1 MRYNKNYKFTR
12 IIIERVVIMVMDN
25 NLKSAL
31 KSENFFEEYQTG
43 IINLFDSFD
52 STIVLEFDADEIID
66 GFQGNNGENLINK
79 LRKRKSKGK
88 ILTSLKEKIIKQLIP
103 SINFSFKNKY
113 ILFEQFEIENIESKI
128 EMEVSDRAVS
138 EYVPY
143 YVRFNLQEYK
153 YNNAVRYFLRPK
165 NFLIECLLF
174 GEPFHYGIRIDN
186 KNVTFNTLTSEVF
199 LAGKM
204 AYDPTGE
211 LDDGLGATIY
221 NDDNQDLSVNFC
233 FSAYAVYAP
242 SPRWLE
248 TLVESIQF
256 YDAGMLF
263 DSLFKLFSSL
273 DHIIELAYTYIE
285 TLHCQIKRNCS
296 IDYGNIVEVFEKKYI
311 GQKRR
316 LIDEKLKCI
325 LDMCEI
331 SLEKRNIFVNRFN
344 KYQKYRNDIAHGE
357 PLEDLSFQDAYC
369 KILEI
374 MNEFY
379 YTYFDFIYEITYGKS
394 LVDCIELRINYTDFE
409 YQDSY

>member
-1 MRYNKNYKFTR
+1 
-12 IIIERVVIMVMDN
+12 MDN

-31 KSENFFEEYQTG
+31 ELEDFFDEYQTE
-43 IINLFDSFD
+43 IINLFGSFG
-52 STIVLEFDADEIID
+52 STIVLEFDADEIIY
-66 GFQGNNGENLINK
+66 GFQDNNGKNLINK
-79 LRKRKSKGK
+79 LRKRKNEGK
-88 ILTSLKEKIIKQLIP
+88 SLTFLKDKIIKHLIP
-103 SINFSFKNKY
+103 SITFSFQNEY
-113 ILFEQFEIENIESKI
+113 ISFGQFEVENIESKI

-143 YVRFNLQEYK
+143 YVHFNLREYK
-153 YNNAVRYFLRPK
+153 YNNAIRYFLRPK
-165 NFLIECLLF
+165 NFSMECLLF
-174 GEPFHYGIRIDN
+174 GEPFHYGIGIDN
-186 KNVTFNTLTSEVF
+186 DNVTFNALTSEVF

-211 LDDGLGATIY
+211 LDGGLGATIY
-221 NDDNQDLSVNFC
+221 NNDNQDLSVNFR
-233 FSAYAVYAP
+233 FSAYTVYAP

-273 DHIIELAYTYIE
+273 DYIIELAYTYIE
-285 TLHCQIKRNCS
+285 TLHCQIKNNCS
-296 IDYGNIVEVFEKKYI
+296 TDYSNIVEAFEKKYV
-311 GQKRR
+311 GQNRR

-331 SLEKRNIFVNRFN
+331 SLEKRNIFVDRFN

-357 PLEDLSFQDAYC
+357 PLEDLSFQDAYH

-379 YTYFDFIYEITYGKS
+379 YTYFDFIHEITYGKS
-394 LVDCIELRINYTDFE
+394 LVDCIELRINYTDFG